1 MSPTQAESIQMPAD
15 SRRMHAQDAEWLR
28 NMAANGL
35 TQTSYPYSNV
45 YNVASAPSLQDGGVP
60 NSAAKPS
67 ENIVWPD
74 PPLLKLD
81 NGTQIGRMFQANAS
95 VDSRVNLPDLSSF
108 MFQQNLHGNGM
119 VHNNHHSP
127 MKQKKKMQYV
137 DICLTPSL
145 SNADIA
151 NEPLPK
157 CRLRWTPDLH
167 QRFRAAVERLGGAG
181 RATPKSVLKLM
192 KVPGL
197 TIYHVKS
204 HLQKYR
210 SSTKANEA
218 EINLANSV
226 HNSKEIKDD
235 TLKQLEQ
242 QKHLSELVQASSK
255 GQCTH
260 NLRKNISELWN
271 KYKENELSN
280 HGKLSLLFQ
289 KLDDAGLDQ
298 ETVESGLVEL
308 GIMLLD
314 EQCS

>member
-1 MSPTQAESIQMPAD
+1 MLAA
-15 SRRMHAQDAEWLR
+15 SRHTHAPDVEWLR
-28 NMAANGL
+28 SMAANGL
-35 TQTSYPYSNV
+35 TQASYLYRNV
-45 YNVASAPSLQDGGVP
+45 YNVASAPSLQGGGVS
-60 NSAAKPS
+60 NSVVKPS

-74 PPLLKLD
+74 PPLLNLD
-81 NGTQIGRMFQANAS
+81 NGTQMERMFDANDT
-95 VDSRVNLPDLSSF
+95 VDSRMNLPEPSSF
-108 MFQQNLHGNGM
+108 LFQQNVHENGM
-119 VHNNHHSP
+119 AQNNHHSP

-145 SNADIA
+145 CNADIA

-167 QRFRAAVERLGGAG
+167 RRFRVAVERLGGAE

-210 SSTKANEA
+210 TSTKANES
-218 EINLANSV
+218 EIKVANSAQD
-226 HNSKEIKDD
+226 SKEIKED
-235 TLKQLEQ
+235 TLNQLEQ
-242 QKHLSELVQASSK
+242 QKHLSDLVQASDK
-255 GQCTH
+255 GQH
-260 NLRKNISELWN
+260 HLRKNISDLWN
-271 KYKENELSN
+271 AFKKNELSN

-289 KLDDAGLDQ
+289 KLNDSGLDQ
-298 ETVESGLVEL
+298 ETVESGLAEL

-314 EQCS
+314 KQCS